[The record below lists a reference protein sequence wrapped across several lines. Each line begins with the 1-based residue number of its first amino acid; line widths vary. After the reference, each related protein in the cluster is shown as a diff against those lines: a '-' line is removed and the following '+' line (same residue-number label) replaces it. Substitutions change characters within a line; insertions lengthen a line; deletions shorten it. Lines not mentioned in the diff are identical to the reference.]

1 MANISDKTNL
11 TGHVDLNEG
20 KLNWISQINA
30 GGTTYDIATHHS
42 IIFKDG
48 SNDTTGVT
56 WNGLTDLEVII
67 PSITDIV
74 QSPIVFAGTV
84 DAEGVK
90 WNATHSDG
98 PKEGYLVF
106 VTEDCSFADNACEAG
121 DMAIYDGSKWNI
133 VSGENQVKITGTTNE
148 DITEGNRT
156 VVAIGAVKDVLEV
169 EGKALALT
177 LDYADLN
184 NHVTKTP
191 GGEVAVN
198 FGDMTVSAVSLK
210 LEQAQDV
217 TKTISNDVEFENATA
232 LADGTVTLTNADSLV
247 SAVNFGTFDA
257 GTLPTFKKNV
267 EKTLPVTGGELTAK
281 TGSDFVTNVT
291 LGDVLFTEAGEG
303 DANKIKLITDIT
315 VKAGSE
321 FLNGI
326 KLTGAD
332 ENADITITG
341 CIAPEKG
348 TNATFIEGLTNGAT
362 KVVTEITAGNFEL
375 TTGDA
380 LVTGFEDGS
389 DDVIAS
395 VTATV
400 NNDTDVFNEAKVED
414 HVLSFGSVKVASGV
428 NVSTTTKKLTKTGF
442 TYTAPKATDSTFE
455 TSGFKQAADVKYTF
469 TKASETTYTPTTEMW
484 KISKPQLNVDKG
496 AYEIKHDNM
505 IATVAAGTFI
515 ESATEGTLP
524 TWTGY
529 DTTKVK
535 VEGTV
540 GTALSTTTMSIK
552 EISVDSIDIP
562 GKYTLKEVSEGGDV
576 TVGAAGDINVGD
588 ANVNLVDYVK
598 NITIA

>member
-1 MANISDKTNL
+1 MANIS
-11 TGHVDLNEG
+11 NEVNVHNG
-20 KLNWISQINA
+20 AQVTDWISQINA
-30 GGTTYDIATHHS
+30 GGKTYDIATHHS

-48 SNDTTGVT
+48 SNDKDGIV
-56 WNGLTDLEVII
+56 WNGLSDLEVVI

-90 WNATHSDG
+90 WNETHADG

-106 VTEDCSFADNACEAG
+106 VTTDCTFAGNACEAG

-156 VVAIGAVKDVLEV
+156 VVAIGAAKDVLEV

-184 NHVTKTP
+184 GHVTKTP

-210 LEQAQDV
+210 LEQANSE

-232 LADGTVTLTNADSLV
+232 LANGTVTLTNADSLV
-247 SAVNFGTFDA
+247 SAVDFGTFDA

-267 EKTLPVTGGELTAK
+267 EKTLSVTGGELTAK

-303 DANKIKLITDIT
+303 DANKITMITDIT
-315 VKAGSE
+315 AKAGSE

-332 ENADITITG
+332 ENADITIAG
-341 CIAPEKG
+341 CIAPTKG
-348 TNATFIEGLTNGAT
+348 TSATFIEGLTNGAT

-455 TSGFKQAADVKYTF
+455 TSGFTQAADVKYTF
-469 TKASETTYTPTTEMW
+469 TKATETTYTPTTEMW
-484 KISKPQLNVDKG
+484 KISKPQLTVDKG

-505 IATVAAGTFI
+505 IATVTAGTFI

-524 TWTGY
+524 SWTGG

-552 EISVDSIDIP
+552 ELSVDSIDIP
-562 GKYTLKEVSEGGDV
+562 GKYTLKEVSTGGDV

-588 ANVNLVDYVK
+588 ANVNLADYVK
-598 NITIA
+598 DITIA

>member
-1 MANISDKTNL
+1 MANIS
-11 TGHVDLNEG
+11 NEVNVHNG
-20 KLNWISQINA
+20 AEVTNWISQIKA
-30 GGTTYDIATHHS
+30 GETTYDIATHHS

-48 SNDTTGVT
+48 SNDKDGIV
-56 WNGLTDLEVII
+56 WNGLSDLEVVI

-90 WNATHSDG
+90 WNETHTDG

-106 VTEDCSFADNACEAG
+106 VTTDCTFAGNACEAG

-156 VVAIGAVKDVLEV
+156 VVAIGAAKDVLEV

-184 NHVTKTP
+184 GHVTKTP

-210 LEQAQDV
+210 LEQAKPE
-217 TKTISNDVEFENATA
+217 TKTIGNDVEFQNATA
-232 LADGTVTLTNADSLV
+232 LANGTVTLTNADSLV
-247 SAVNFGTFDA
+247 SAVDFGTFDA

-267 EKTLPVTGGELTAK
+267 EKTLSVTGGELTAT

-303 DANKIKLITDIT
+303 DANKITMITDIT
-315 VKAGSE
+315 AKAGSE

-326 KLTGAD
+326 KPTGAG

-341 CIAPEKG
+341 CIAPTKG

-375 TTGDA
+375 TAGDA

-395 VTATV
+395 VTATA
-400 NNDTDVFNEAKVED
+400 NNDTDVFSSAKVTD
-414 HVLSFGSVKVASGV
+414 HVLSFETTKVASGV

-455 TSGFKQAADVKYTF
+455 TSGFTQSADVKYTF
-469 TKASETTYTPTTEMW
+469 TKATETTYTPTTEMW
-484 KISKPQLNVDKG
+484 KISKPQLTVDKG

-505 IATVAAGTFI
+505 IATVTAGTFI

-524 TWTGY
+524 SWTGG

-552 EISVDSIDIP
+552 ELTVDSIDIP
-562 GKYTLKEVSEGGDV
+562 GAYTLKEVSEGGDV

-598 NITIA
+598 DITIA